1 MNLEYFQSK
10 FDTLYLQ
17 NNTKR
22 KDIAAKTGIIGEKI
36 TKLRNHNHN
45 PKNVTRPTVDDLIA
59 ISDYYHVTVD
69 ELLRPQE
76 EAEQINDQEE
86 SFDSLGDIVKILFKI
101 DHSIGIDL
109 NTELND
115 NSLPLYILNPKIQD
129 LIKEWTII
137 KDNLTSIESC
147 GSELIA
153 LWEQDKIKTYK
164 EYIKERD
171 FIRDSH
177 EQIAY
182 VQHLDYLA
190 NKLIDYSKSDFMTDM
205 FQQCPLSSNE
215 IKSVLKYAN
224 FPDISQDKKQAIL
237 NAFELCKDQDLNVL
251 IHTDQYQ
258 IS

>member
-36 TKLRNHNHN
+36 TKLRNHNHK
-45 PKNVTRPTVDDLIA
+45 PDNVTRPTVDDLIA

-137 KDNLTSIESC
+137 KDNLTSISDC
-147 GSELIA
+147 GPELIK
-153 LWEQDKIKTYK
+153 LWEQNKIDKYK
-164 EYIKERD
+164 EYTKEHLVNK
-171 FIRDSH
+171 FIAFTNSLLSSD
-177 EQIAY
+177 QY
-182 VQHLDYLA
+182 VECSF
-190 NKLIDYSKSDFMTDM
+190 N
-205 FQQCPLSSNE
+205 SNE
-215 IKSVLKYAN
+215 IELILNYAN
-224 FPDISQDKKQAIL
+224 LPDISENKKQDIL
-237 NAFELCKDQDLNVL
+237 KAYKIYKDRYYMDVPF
-251 IHTDQYQ
+251 
-258 IS
+258 S

>member
-22 KDIAAKTGIIGEKI
+22 KDLAAKTGIRGEKI
-36 TKLRNHNHN
+36 TKLRNNKHD
-45 PKNVTRPTVDDLIA
+45 PDNVTQPTVDDLIA
-59 ISDYYHVTVD
+59 ISDYYHVTID

-137 KDNLTSIESC
+137 KDNLTSISDC
-147 GSELIA
+147 GPELIK
-153 LWEQDKIKTYK
+153 LWEQNKIDKYNKYTK
-164 EYIKERD
+164 EHLVNE
-171 FIRDSH
+171 FIAFSNS
-177 EQIAY
+177 
-182 VQHLDYLA
+182 L
-190 NKLIDYSKSDFMTDM
+190 
-205 FQQCPLSSNE
+205 LSSDQYVECPISPNE
-215 IKSVLKYAN
+215 IESILNYAN
-224 FPDISQDKKQAIL
+224 LPNTSESEKQNIL
-237 NAFELCKDQDLNVL
+237 KAYKIYKDYYYMDVPF
-251 IHTDQYQ
+251 
-258 IS
+258 S